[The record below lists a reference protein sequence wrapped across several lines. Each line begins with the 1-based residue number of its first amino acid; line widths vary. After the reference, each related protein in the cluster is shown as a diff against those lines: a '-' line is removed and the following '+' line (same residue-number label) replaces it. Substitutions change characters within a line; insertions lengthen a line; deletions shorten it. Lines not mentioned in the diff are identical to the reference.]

1 MQSCGPVCM
10 RYTDMVPVPA
20 LCDVAVFSSAGTSR
34 GDGCAKPRRK
44 STRMP
49 HTSCC
54 WRCGLSLRA
63 MTEAPVQVSLPGWHQ
78 QLVRH
83 LPVQVDYQEHPRT
96 LQQRR
101 PLFRQRRPLFRQRP
115 PLFRQQAP
123 AATTTASA
131 TGTLPPLRPPR
142 TTTPPGAVWRRC
154 PRPFRLATLSKALTN
169 FDAPALGG
177 TTLEIA
183 NVQPVQQAYSAQ
195 HGGSSEWHN
204 SPGKFKYLLVGG
216 HPRRGP
222 WLILDCAR
230 TARSLSEIT
239 D

>member
-1 MQSCGPVCM
+1 MQSHE
-10 RYTDMVPVPA
+10 
-20 LCDVAVFSSAGTSR
+20 
-34 GDGCAKPRRK
+34 RRK
-44 STRMP
+44 STRML

-83 LPVQVDYQEHPRT
+83 LPVQVDYQEHLRA

-131 TGTLPPLRPPR
+131 TGTLPPPRPPR

-154 PRPFRLATLSKALTN
+154 PRPFRLATNQLRCSCPWRHHTRNCQRA
-169 FDAPALGG
+169 AS
-177 TTLEIA
+177 TTS
-183 NVQPVQQAYSAQ
+183 VQCTAWWQQ
-195 HGGSSEWHN
+195 
-204 SPGKFKYLLVGG
+204 
-216 HPRRGP
+216 
-222 WLILDCAR
+222 
-230 TARSLSEIT
+230 
-239 D
+239 

>member
-1 MQSCGPVCM
+1 MRRLRRRRAPVQAPCPCSAACTPGRMIASTRRTRQPAIIERGASCYQLECAETVVQSHE
-10 RYTDMVPVPA
+10 RQ
-20 LCDVAVFSSAGTSR
+20 
-34 GDGCAKPRRK
+34 K
-44 STRMP
+44 STHVL

-131 TGTLPPLRPPR
+131 TGTLPPPRPPHYHAAWR
-142 TTTPPGAVWRRC
+142 GLAKVPAAIPAGYAEQSANQLRCSCPWRHHTRNCQRAASTT
-154 PRPFRLATLSKALTN
+154 S
-169 FDAPALGG
+169 
-177 TTLEIA
+177 
-183 NVQPVQQAYSAQ
+183 VQCTAWWQQ
-195 HGGSSEWHN
+195 
-204 SPGKFKYLLVGG
+204 
-216 HPRRGP
+216 
-222 WLILDCAR
+222 
-230 TARSLSEIT
+230 
-239 D
+239 

>member
-1 MQSCGPVCM
+1 M

-101 PLFRQRRPLFRQRP
+101 PLFRQRP

-131 TGTLPPLRPPR
+131 TGTLPPPRPPR

-154 PRPFRLATLSKALTN
+154 PRPFRLATLSKALSANQLRCSCPWRHHTRN
-169 FDAPALGG
+169 CQRAAS
-177 TTLEIA
+177 TTS
-183 NVQPVQQAYSAQ
+183 VQCTAWWQQ
-195 HGGSSEWHN
+195 
-204 SPGKFKYLLVGG
+204 
-216 HPRRGP
+216 
-222 WLILDCAR
+222 
-230 TARSLSEIT
+230 
-239 D
+239 